1 MLKRKIMLVTALALT
16 LVFAATLLAA
26 CGSSDDSSSS
36 SGSPSGD
43 VASGLKGDDQ
53 ISQYADAF
61 AAAGISGG
69 GPYTVFAASNDALT
83 AAGVTLD
90 GDAVKASVIDG
101 SNLSKD
107 ELSKGTSTA
116 SLLDG
121 NSVTTWSGIDGT
133 LYVNSFK
140 LVGDPI
146 TTGNGTI
153 YVIDGV
159 IQPK

>member
-1 MLKRKIMLVTALALT
+1 MKRQVLSLLSILIVLS
-16 LVFAATLLAA
+16 TLLAA
-26 CGSSDDSSSS
+26 CGSSGGSSSS
-36 SGSPSGD
+36 SPSGD

-61 AAAGISGG
+61 ATAGISGG
-69 GPYTVFAASNDALT
+69 GPYTVFAASNDALK
-83 AAGVTLD
+83 AAGVTLN
-90 GDAVKASVIDG
+90 GDAVKASVIEG
-101 SNLSKD
+101 SNLARAD
-107 ELSKGTSTA
+107 LAKGTSTP
-116 SLLDG
+116 SMLDG

-140 LVGDPI
+140 VVGDPI

-153 YVIDGV
+153 YIVDGV